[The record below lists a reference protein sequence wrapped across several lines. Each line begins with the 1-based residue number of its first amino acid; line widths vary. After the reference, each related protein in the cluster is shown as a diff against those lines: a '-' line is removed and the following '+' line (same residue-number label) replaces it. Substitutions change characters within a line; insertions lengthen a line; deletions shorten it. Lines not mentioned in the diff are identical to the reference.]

1 MADIAITALPVATY
15 ADVNDVFC
23 IVQGGITKQLVN
35 SLLFDNV
42 SLNTPTLISA
52 TLGTPSSGNL
62 SNCTGSPVLVAPALG
77 TPISGVLTNCTGSP
91 TLTAPVLGN
100 ATATSIASTGNVL
113 ISATGKIGYTTG
125 SGGVVTQATSKATAV
140 TLNKTNG
147 QITLNAAALTAD
159 TTVAF
164 ALNNSLIEA
173 NDVLVLNHISGG
185 TLGSYLL
192 NASSSAGLANIY
204 VRNITAAS
212 LSEAIVLSYV
222 VIKAVIA

>member
-35 SLLFDNV
+35 SLLFNNV
-42 SLNTPTLISA
+42 SLNTPTLINA

-62 SNCTGSPVLVAPALG
+62 SNCTGNPVLVAPALG
-77 TPISGVLTNCTGSP
+77 
-91 TLTAPVLGN
+91 N
-100 ATATSIASTGNVL
+100 ATATSIVSTGNVL

-140 TLNKTNG
+140 TLNTTNG
-147 QITLNAAALTAD
+147 QITLNAAALAAD
-159 TTVAF
+159 TTVTF

-192 NASSSAGLANIY
+192 NASSSTGLANIY
-204 VRNITAAS
+204 VRNITTAS

>member
-23 IVQGGITKQLVN
+23 IVQSGITKQLTN
-35 SLLFDNV
+35 NLLFTSV
-42 SLNTPTLISA
+42 TLTTPTLVNA
-52 TLGTPSSGNL
+52 TLGTPTSGDL
-62 SNCTGSPVLVAPALG
+62 SNCTGSPTLVAPALG
-77 TPISGVLTNCTGSP
+77 
-91 TLTAPVLGN
+91 A

-113 ISATGKIGYTTG
+113 ISATGKTGYTTG
-125 SGGVVTQATSKATAV
+125 SGGVVTQVTNKATAV

-147 QITLNAAALTAD
+147 QITLNNAALAAD

-212 LSEAIVLSYV
+212 LSEAIVISYV

>member
-35 SLLFDNV
+35 SLLFNNV
-42 SLNTPTLISA
+42 SLNTPTLINA

-62 SNCTGSPVLVAPALG
+62 SNCTGNPVLVAPALG
-77 TPISGVLTNCTGSP
+77 
-91 TLTAPVLGN
+91 N
-100 ATATSIASTGNVL
+100 ATATSIVSTGNVL

-140 TLNKTNG
+140 TLNTTNG
-147 QITLNAAALTAD
+147 QITLNAAALAAD
-159 TTVAF
+159 TTVTF

-204 VRNITAAS
+204 VRNITTAS

>member
-23 IVQGGITKQLVN
+23 IVQSGITKQLTN
-35 SLLFDNV
+35 NLLFTSV
-42 SLNTPTLISA
+42 TLTTPTLVNA
-52 TLGTPSSGNL
+52 TLGTPTSGDL
-62 SNCTGSPVLVAPALG
+62 SNCTGSPTLVAPALG
-77 TPISGVLTNCTGSP
+77 
-91 TLTAPVLGN
+91 A

-113 ISATGKIGYTTG
+113 ISATGKTGYTTG
-125 SGGVVTQATSKATAV
+125 SGGVVTQATNKATAV

-147 QITLNAAALTAD
+147 QITLNNAALAAD

-212 LSEAIVLSYV
+212 LSEAIVISYV

>member
-23 IVQGGITKQLVN
+23 IVQGGITKQLTN
-35 SLLFDNV
+35 SLLFNNV
-42 SLNTPTLISA
+42 SLNNPTLINA

-62 SNCTGSPVLVAPALG
+62 SNCTGSPVLITPALG
-77 TPISGVLTNCTGSP
+77 
-91 TLTAPVLGN
+91 A

-113 ISATGKIGYTTG
+113 ISATGKTGYTTG
-125 SGGVVTQATSKATAV
+125 SGGVVTQATNKATAV

-147 QITLNAAALTAD
+147 QITLNAAALAAD

-212 LSEAIVLSYV
+212 LSEAIVISYV